1 MLVPKRSATCG
12 DSTVRLSIDWGS
24 LLAHI
29 VFLERRSPGGWLE
42 CGIRAVLLLGEPP
55 GIKGSA
61 PRRIVAT
68 REVNSLGVWRQFC
81 TFANYFLGVSGRP
94 QRCMGFPSR
103 SCPLLNLPENG
114 DFRTAV
120 QGRQQQQLAAPEQ
133 GAQPTMTPSNC
144 RGNRIAANG
153 GLIALQI
160 RSTRPAT
167 IHHNAIAA
175 MPGSQPM
182 IRDGPTKMI

>member
-1 MLVPKRSATCG
+1 LLVPKRSATCG

-120 QGRQQQQLAAPEQ
+120 QGRPTTTTGSTRAGRATYYDAFQLSGE
-133 GAQPTMTPSNC
+133 SNC
-144 RGNRIAANG
+144 SEWWSHSTANSVN
-153 GLIALQI
+153 A
-160 RSTRPAT
+160 SC
-167 IHHNAIAA
+167 HN
-175 MPGSQPM
+175 SS
-182 IRDGPTKMI
+182 